1 MSSQKLVE
9 FIAELAQ
16 EVNGPNIDWSMLA
29 VEEAEAYKLMASQA
43 LENKALDDPMI
54 ARSVVTALLVE
65 NFTLN
70 LRLMQMLKQRVA

>member
-1 MSSQKLVE
+1 MPSPNLVE

-16 EVNGPNIDWSMLA
+16 EVNGSTIDWSMLS
-29 VEEAEAYKLMASQA
+29 VEESEAYKLMASQA

-70 LRLMQMLKQRVA
+70 LRLLQMMKQRAA